1 MLEQIIFSI
10 VVLAAFGIFAWN
22 VTGFVRVLLLGEP
35 DLTFDSPGRRIVD
48 FFKYF
53 LFQRKVAEL
62 PSKGYPHVKNSLH
75 HLLIFWGFLII
86 SAETLEMIISGVAGI
101 SHPYH
106 YILGDMLYRW
116 FRILVDLTNFVVFFV
131 ILYAFLRRVFIKP
144 RLVPL
149 NFDASLILG
158 MIAAL
163 TLTYH
168 TMEAYTIQA
177 ERQDLVTQQRSAQVA
192 STTQPE
198 EKNAAALAE
207 VGRHAPISDWLSYE
221 LPKIAPA
228 KARTIAKVNW
238 WVHLLI
244 VLFFLNYLPFSKHI
258 HLLGAWANILF
269 RRHGPKGVMPKI
281 DLEGDDDD
289 EDEEPAWGVEHYEQF
304 TWKELL
310 DTYSCTE
317 CARCS
322 NHCPA
327 NLTGKPLSPMDLV
340 HQMRYEMLDRGKLL
354 LELKAAKDDKA
365 KEEIQKQLDD
375 LKQLVAPGAHEDSKL
390 GYIADETLWSCTTCG
405 ACREVCP
412 VFIEHPN
419 DILRMRTN
427 LVLAQD
433 GRVPAEL
440 ANAFQGLERNGN
452 PWGLGADSRFDW
464 AEGLDI
470 PVFGELDDPE
480 SVEYLFFIG
489 CAGNYDMRS
498 QKQAKA
504 AVEVLKA
511 AGVKFAV
518 LGPEETCCGDT
529 ARRAGNEY
537 LFQMLA
543 EQNIETFN
551 EYKVKK
557 IVTGCPHG
565 YHTMLKEYP
574 QFGGNF
580 EVIHL
585 SHLIVDLMRQGRLKL
600 DAKIGQ
606 TMTIH
611 DSCYLGRWND
621 VYDEPRE
628 VARSVA
634 GSGGFIELPRHGSRS
649 FCCGAGGGRFWMEE
663 ETPRVNEDRAKEIVE
678 SGADVVA
685 VACPFCTTMIT
696 DGLKAF
702 DKEDDIQ
709 VLDLAELV
717 AMSLHGDDGS
727 KSRADEEPGP
737 GDSGDEQ
744 AVSSNEEEAASERKA
759 EDEPEEEGKD
769 A

>member
-1 MLEQIIFSI
+1 MIEHIIFGI
-10 VVLAAFGIFAWN
+10 VVLAAFGYFAWT
-22 VTGFVRVLLLGEP
+22 VQRYVRVMMQGEP
-35 DLTFDSPGRRIVD
+35 DIHFDRPGQRILD

-53 LFQRKVAEL
+53 LFQRKVAQL
-62 PSKGYPHVKNSLH
+62 PTRGYPHVKNSLH

-86 SAETLEMIISGVAGI
+86 TAETVEMMITGLSGVQ
-101 SHPYH
+101 HPYR
-106 YILGDMLYRW
+106 YLLGAMVYDW
-116 FRILVDLTNFVVFFV
+116 FRILVDVTNFVVFFV
-131 ILYAFLRRVFIKP
+131 IIYAFLRRIFIKP
-144 RLVPL
+144 RLIPL
-149 NFDASLILG
+149 NFDATLILG

-163 TLTYH
+163 NLTYH

-177 ERQDLVTQQRSAQVA
+177 DRQEVVATSRSATGA
-192 STTQPE
+192 SMKETSD
-198 EKNAAALAE
+198 ARALAK

-221 LPKIAPA
+221 LPKLKPA
-228 KARTIAKVNW
+228 TARTVAHANW
-238 WVHLLI
+238 WVHMLI
-244 VLFFLNYLPFSKHI
+244 VLFFLNYLPVSKHI

-281 DLEGDDDD
+281 DLEGEDDDD
-289 EDEEPAWGVEHYEQF
+289 EEELAWGVEHYEQF

-327 NLTGKPLSPMDLV
+327 NLTGKPLSPMDVV
-340 HQMRYEMLDRGKLL
+340 HQIRYEMLDRGKLL
-354 LELKAAKDDKA
+354 LELKAAQDDKA
-365 KEEIQKQLDD
+365 KEEIQKQIED
-375 LKQLVAPGAHEDSKL
+375 LKPLVAPGAHEDPKL

-427 LVLAQD
+427 LVLAQE

-464 AEGLDI
+464 AEDLDI
-470 PVFGELDDPE
+470 PVMGELDDPE

-518 LGPEETCCGDT
+518 LGPEESCCGDS
-529 ARRAGNEY
+529 ARRGGNEY

-565 YHTMLKEYP
+565 YHTLKHEYP
-574 QFGGNF
+574 QFGGDY

-585 SHLIVDLMRQGRLKL
+585 SHLIVDLMRQGRLKI
-600 DAKIGQ
+600 DTKVG
-606 TMTIH
+606 TKMTIH

-634 GSGGFIELPRHGSRS
+634 GSGGFVELPRHGSRS

-663 ETPRVNEDRAKEIVE
+663 SSPRVNEDRAKEIVE

-702 DKEDDIQ
+702 DKEDDVK

-717 AMSLHGDDGS
+717 AMSLHQD
-727 KSRADEEPGP
+727 
-737 GDSGDEQ
+737 DEQ
-744 AVSSNEEEAASERKA
+744 GAKEQAAPAKGDASADSAEQQADSSSDADGKPSEESDGA
-759 EDEPEEEGKD
+759 
-769 A
+769 